1 MALLDFLK
9 KKEPV
14 EDLSR
19 DTFGEGADFFPPPP
33 GGGPMP
39 EPNISPALK
48 QQMGAQPQLPPPNMN
63 PNQFGST
70 APQFGAAPMDAPP
83 QMPPPQ
89 QLPPQQ
95 QLPPPSM
102 PNINIPPMDNNIP
115 EPPMPPVKDNT
126 TMEHE
131 ESKNHVT
138 LMTDDIEQIAE
149 TIIDEKFEKL
159 TAKIDNLDTWKKDID
174 TKITTMT
181 KTVTD
186 MQTRLNETQKS
197 IMNKVSEYNK
207 SITNV
212 DSEIKA
218 LTKVFGKIMPTF
230 TSNVKEL
237 SRAVGKVKKRP
248 AATTSTSKRGRP
260 KKK

>member
-1 MALLDFLK
+1 
-9 KKEPV
+9 
-14 EDLSR
+14 
-19 DTFGEGADFFPPPP
+19 
-33 GGGPMP
+33 MP

-48 QQMGAQPQLPPPNMN
+48 QQMNAPPQMPPPNMN
-63 PNQFGST
+63 PNQFGSA
-70 APQFGAAPMDAPP
+70 APQFGPAPMDAPP

-89 QLPPQQ
+89 Q

-102 PNINIPPMDNNIP
+102 PKMNIPQIDNNIP
-115 EPPMPPVKDNT
+115 EPPMPPAKENIPI
-126 TMEHE
+126 EHE
-131 ESKNHVT
+131 EHKDHVT

-159 TAKIDNLDTWKKDID
+159 TAKIDNLDAWKKDID

-218 LTKVFGKIMPTF
+218 LTQVFGKIMPTF
-230 TSNVKEL
+230 TQNVKEL
-237 SRAVGKVKKRP
+237 SKVVGKVKKKP
-248 AATTSTSKRGRP
+248 ISSTTSTSKRGRP